1 MIGDHEDKDEDNNDV
16 PAADNDNTYNNCEH
30 DYNDNTMIK
39 MMVTMIQD

>member
-16 PAADNDNTYNNCEH
+16 PAADNDNTYNSEH